1 MFRMFRLDVS
11 ISLMRKSSR
20 TQDRPPKNKISKLP
34 SLSHIIFL
42 HPPPSFHFSMIR
54 GENFA
59 NSIANRMSV
68 MPPCLNPSGVFRLY
82 LFF

>member
-1 MFRMFRLDVS
+1 MFRLDVS
-11 ISLMRKSSR
+11 ISLMCESSR

-34 SLSHIIFL
+34 SLSHILFL

-59 NSIANRMSV
+59 NSIANRMSGQSTSAQLGLEGTL
-68 MPPCLNPSGVFRLY
+68 PTIYF
-82 LFF
+82 